1 MPGLLYDC
9 VRRQMHFEE
18 AKNGEVAARLY
29 EAQGVATALIRIS
42 EPMDGYV
49 YAAKPFD
56 RNLFAML
63 RDAEDQLAQYN
74 NAKQRSGRLQTI
86 FAIGYA
92 QITALILLLAGRLGL
107 EAAGRVTGPIGRLA
121 TCRTYRA

>member
-1 MPGLLYDC
+1 
-9 VRRQMHFEE
+9 V
-18 AKNGEVAARLY
+18 
-29 EAQGVATALIRIS
+29 
-42 EPMDGYV
+42 DGYV

-56 RNLFAML
+56 RNLFA
-63 RDAEDQLAQYN
+63 RCWATPRSSWRSTRTP
-74 NAKQRSGRLQTI
+74 KQRSGRLQTI

-121 TCRTYRA
+121 YCGAHGA